1 MHYAIYYLLAAF
13 GMICCFIFMVK
24 GIDGITSNKKRSVEA
39 LLTFT
44 PSQDTNTVA
53 VEFDGKAR
61 LEDALK
67 LDKIIQEKFSEKG
80 KFNIYAVIDDLD
92 DPTIRGIIEGMKMDL
107 SRWNHF
113 EKLAVISEKNWS
125 NLKVKLE
132 ELLSDIDIKHFKMEE
147 MHEAWDWIQKSGKRD
162 AL

>member
-1 MHYAIYYLLAAF
+1 M
-13 GMICCFIFMVK
+13 
-24 GIDGITSNKKRSVEA
+24 
-39 LLTFT
+39 LTFT

-92 DPTIRGIIEGMKMDL
+92 DTAIRGIIEGMKMDL

-147 MHEAWDWIQKSGKRD
+147 MHEAWDWIQKAGKRD